1 MSGFLTNIF
10 PPKPTFSV
18 DQIPDLD
25 GQVVL
30 ITGGNTGIGKET
42 AKVLLAQN
50 AKVYVAG
57 RNIQKV
63 EEAIRDLKEE
73 TGKQAYALQ
82 LNLADL
88 KSVKQ
93 AAEEFQTKET
103 QLHVL
108 FNNAG
113 VMFPP
118 IESLTTD
125 GYDQQ
130 FGTNVLGHF
139 YFTKLLTPMLLTTA
153 VSTPG
158 GRVRVI
164 NTSSMGHLMGN
175 KYIDYDTLK
184 DGPKRLK
191 MGQKLYFQSKFYMI
205 PWARVGDARKET
217 NDPKVGKELWA
228 WLEAQEDP
236 SPKTQNP
243 YEVTLSPEDDPKNLP
258 LWRKWMIVLIIDAGA
273 ICVTGAS
280 SMAATAE
287 PGIEA
292 EFHVSAV
299 VATLAVTLFVTGM
312 GIGPVL
318 VGPLAA
324 TFGTRIIYILSFLFL
339 FAFTFPVAF
348 SSSLAVHL
356 IFRFLGGFCGSAFLS
371 VGGGT
376 ISDLFSDEDVATPMA
391 AYTISTFVGP
401 IITPVFSGFIF
412 QRAGWRWLYYV
423 LIMWEFGQTLAL
435 LTVPET
441 VVPVLLKWKAQKLRK
456 TTGDSNYFAPIET
469 QKTNILGSIK
479 IGCWNIIELIL
490 YDRMALLLDVWLS
503 LILGILYL
511 VFQVFPIIF
520 GGLHGFSPEQVGL
533 SFLGVFIGL
542 CIAMASQVL
551 WNRARA
557 RIFEQYGSNPP
568 PEVWLSMGKLGG
580 ILVPISLYILAF
592 TTYRHV
598 HWIAP
603 MIASIPFGIGICFV
617 YTSTFTYLV
626 TAFRPMAAAALTGC
640 AIMRTSF
647 AAGFPMFSNAMYAR
661 LGTVGATA
669 LLAGL
674 MTLMVPLPFVFSKI
688 GGRLRQ
694 KSRFATHTL

>member
-1 MSGFLTNIF
+1 MAPIL
-10 PPKPTFSV
+10 
-18 DQIPDLD
+18 PDH
-25 GQVVL
+25 
-30 ITGGNTGIGKET
+30 
-42 AKVLLAQN
+42 
-50 AKVYVAG
+50 
-57 RNIQKV
+57 
-63 EEAIRDLKEE
+63 
-73 TGKQAYALQ
+73 
-82 LNLADL
+82 ADL
-88 KSVKQ
+88 
-93 AAEEFQTKET
+93 EKEST
-103 QLHVL
+103 NLSQL
-108 FNNAG
+108 
-113 VMFPP
+113 
-118 IESLTTD
+118 
-125 GYDQQ
+125 
-130 FGTNVLGHF
+130 
-139 YFTKLLTPMLLTTA
+139 
-153 VSTPG
+153 
-158 GRVRVI
+158 
-164 NTSSMGHLMGN
+164 SS
-175 KYIDYDTLK
+175 
-184 DGPKRLK
+184 P
-191 MGQKLYFQSKFYMI
+191 
-205 PWARVGDARKET
+205 
-217 NDPKVGKELWA
+217 
-228 WLEAQEDP
+228 QEDP

-401 IITPVFSGFIF
+401 IITPVFSG
-412 QRAGWRWLYYV
+412 
-423 LIMWEFGQTLAL
+423 
-435 LTVPET
+435 
-441 VVPVLLKWKAQKLRK
+441 
-456 TTGDSNYFAPIET
+456 
-469 QKTNILGSIK
+469 
-479 IGCWNIIELIL
+479 
-490 YDRMALLLDVWLS
+490 LS

-674 MTLMVPLPFVFSKI
+674 MTLMVPLP
-688 GGRLRQ
+688 
-694 KSRFATHTL
+694 